1 MNLFP
6 LVVVALGLAVALAAT
21 AARRLEMRRLE
32 RGLEERKQAKRKGSH
47 RARLQ
52 FPHVDLSRCIGCG
65 TCVAACPEEGVL
77 EILHGQALVVHG
89 ARCVGHGLCAAECP
103 VGGIALTLG
112 DLEER
117 RDIPALTESLEAA
130 GTPGLFLAGEVT
142 GYALV
147 RTAIGHGSAVAHEAA
162 RRCRESPAP
171 AGDDGWL
178 DLCIVGAGPAGLACA
193 LEAKRQGLRFRL
205 LEQEDT
211 IGGTVAKYPRNK
223 LVMTQPVELPLHGKL
238 TRTSY
243 RKEELVELWERVAAE
258 QELPLRTGEEL
269 LGVEP
274 VDGVGYRVRTTAGE
288 HRARCVCLALGRRG
302 TPRRL
307 GVPGETLPKVAYALQ
322 DANSYR
328 GRKLLVV
335 GGGDSAIEAAV
346 GLAEQPGNEV
356 TLSYRKSAFF
366 RLKARNEARIEQA
379 AAKGSVRV
387 EFDSQ
392 VRGILPDQVVLVAGR
407 GEQARE
413 IELAN
418 DAVFV
423 MVGGVPPYPLLEA
436 SGVSFAPEDRKVPA
450 PVVDQGPG
458 LLGALATGLV
468 LTLAAL
474 AWVGYFLGYYQLDP
488 AGRAPHGL
496 HGLLRPSRGAGL
508 AFGVGSTAL
517 ILLNL
522 SYLLRRNPRLPLRF
536 GSLQAWMPSHV
547 ATGILAFVLAL
558 LHAALDPRQTVGGH
572 ALACLAVLVGT
583 GAMGR
588 YLYSFVPRAANGREL
603 ALDEVESQL
612 AALSAAWDQTHRGFG
627 EQVRSEIEEL
637 VRHQR
642 WERSFFGRLY
652 ALIAGQR
659 SLRRA
664 LARLRVEG
672 KQRDIP
678 ESQIRK
684 LKTLARRAHRTSLMA
699 SHFEDLRG
707 LLASWRYLHRWI
719 ALLMVLLIAT
729 HVFTALK
736 YADLPGALGR

>member
-1 MNLFP
+1 MSLIP
-6 LVVVALGLAVALAAT
+6 LVAVALGLAVALAAT
-21 AARRLEMRRLE
+21 GTRRFELRQLR
-32 RGLEERKQAKRKGSH
+32 RGLEERQQAKQRGSH

-89 ARCVGHGLCAAECP
+89 GRCVGHGRCAAECP
-103 VGGIALTLG
+103 VGAIALTLG
-112 DLEER
+112 DVEER
-117 RDIPALTESLEAA
+117 RDIPALTENLEAR

-147 RTAIGHGSAVAHEAA
+147 RTAIAHGSAIAGEVA
-162 RRCRESPAP
+162 RRLRAEEPRP
-171 AGDDGWL
+171 DLL
-178 DLCIVGAGPAGLACA
+178 DLCIVGAGPAGLAAA

-205 LEQEDT
+205 LEQEDA

-238 TRTSY
+238 SQTSY
-243 RKEELVELWERVAAE
+243 LKEGLIELWERIAAE
-258 QELPLRTGEEL
+258 QDLPLRTGEEL

-274 VDGVGYRVRTTAGE
+274 LEAGGFVVRTSAGA
-288 HRARCVCLALGRRG
+288 HPARYVCLALGRRG

-307 GVPGETLPKVAYALQ
+307 GVPGEELRKVSYALQ
-322 DANSYR
+322 DANSHR

-335 GGGDSAIEAAV
+335 GGGDSAVEAAI
-346 GLAEQPGNEV
+346 GLAEQPGNQV
-356 TLSYRKSAFF
+356 TLSYRKSSFF

-379 AAKGSVRV
+379 IATRSVEV
-387 EFDSQ
+387 VFDSR
-392 VRGILPDQVVLVAGR
+392 VAGILPDRVILVAGE
-407 GEQARE
+407 GEGQRE
-413 IELAN
+413 LERAN
-418 DAVFV
+418 DEVFV
-423 MVGGVPPYPLLEA
+423 MVGGIPPYPLLEA
-436 SGVSFAPEDRKVPA
+436 SGVSFAPKDRRVMA

-474 AWVGYFLGYYQLDP
+474 AWVLYFQGYYQLDP
-488 AGRAPHGL
+488 AGRAHHSL
-496 HGLLRPSRGAGL
+496 HELLRPSRGVGL
-508 AFGVGSTAL
+508 AFGIGSAAL

-522 SYLLRRNPRLPLRF
+522 SYLLRRNPRLPLRL
-536 GSLQAWMPSHV
+536 GSLQAWMTSHV
-547 ATGILAFVLAL
+547 ATGVLAFVLAL
-558 LHAALDPRQTVGGH
+558 LHAALDPGQTVGGH
-572 ALACLAVLVGT
+572 ALGCLTILVGT

-588 YLYSFVPRAANGREL
+588 YLYSFVPRAANGREM

-612 AALSAAWDQTHRGFG
+612 AALSSVWDQTHRGFG
-627 EQVRSEIEEL
+627 ERVRTEIEEL
-637 VRHQR
+637 VRVQR
-642 WERSFFGRLY
+642 WERSFPSRLL
-652 ALIAGQR
+652 ALLAGQR

-664 LARLRVEG
+664 LSRLRQEG

-678 ESQIRK
+678 ESQVRK
-684 LKTLARRAHRTSLMA
+684 LVTLARRAHRTSLMA
-699 SHFEDLRG
+699 AHFEDLRG

-729 HVFTALK
+729 HVFTALR
-736 YADLPGALGR
+736 YADLPGDFGR